1 MSRTIPTRDIANEI
15 KSILEYSKIFK
26 KVDIGNKKS
35 LTQEDTFPSCY
46 LKIEGT
52 SAELNGNMGT
62 DVGCEYDRVMVIR
75 VLIFLDMKDELE
87 FLDYQ
92 DKVEKAILSDN
103 PLWKI
108 ILDRDF
114 IGSEWDSDTS
124 YPKKEGELAFLMK
137 WRSNV

>member
-1 MSRTIPTRDIANEI
+1 MSRSVPTKKIVEEL
-15 KSILEYSKIFK
+15 KSIIEYSKIFN

-46 LKIEGT
+46 IKVEGV
-52 SAELNGNMGT
+52 SVEDREVLS
-62 DVGCEYDRVMVIR
+62 VPEGCEYDRYMIVR
-75 VLIFLDMKDELE
+75 FLIFLDMEYDLE

-92 DKVEKAILSDN
+92 DKVEKAILTDS
-103 PLWKI
+103 PFWKYI
-108 ILDRDF
+108 VNRDF

-124 YPKKEGELAFLMK
+124 YPKKEGELAFLVR